1 MLPRIEI
8 GVFKIPS
15 FALMIWLG
23 VIAFTLMTI
32 YILEKKEN
40 IKKEIT
46 NRILIV
52 CVIGLAALAIFAFLF
67 NSLFHSIAS
76 GTIKLGG
83 ITWLGGVLGAFPVMV
98 LCIHFLCPKVK
109 GNALF
114 YFNLLIPAICLGHA
128 FGRIGCFCGGCCH
141 GGVTDSI
148 FGVVFPEGSL
158 AAHTYPA
165 PDGRSLPVFPTQ
177 LFEAVFELS
186 LFLIM
191 LIFYKKLR
199 ERFLETYCFGYGVFR
214 FLAEFLRGDNRGATG
229 VVLSP
234 SQVMSIVLVLIG
246 VLLLLYRKGLI
257 FKKLSAKMQA
267 YRKETSLY
275 GVNVRGEVKLTLKRI
290 KALRDYGVLTDEEY
304 ALTKQR
310 LTERITQKYVPEEAT
325 NSVQNDCL
333 L

>member
-23 VIAFTLMTI
+23 VIAFTLTTI

-98 LCIHFLCPKVK
+98 LCIHFLCPQVK

-114 YFNLLIPAICLGHA
+114 YFNLLIPAIALGHA

-148 FGVVFPEGSL
+148 FGVVFTEGSL

-177 LFEAVFELS
+177 LFEAAFELS

-199 ERFLETYCFGYGVFR
+199 ERFLEAYCFGYGVFR

-229 VVLSP
+229 IVLSP
-234 SQVMSIVLVLIG
+234 SQVMSIVLFLIG
-246 VLLLLYRKGLI
+246 VLLVLYRKGFI

-267 YRKETSLY
+267 YREETDIYGINVRTDIDLALKRMKALQKY
-275 GVNVRGEVKLTLKRI
+275 GVI
-290 KALRDYGVLTDEEY
+290 SHEEY
-304 ALTKQR
+304 ARTEQK
-310 LTERITQKYVPEEAT
+310 LTERITQRPASEEK
-325 NSVQNDCL
+325 V
-333 L
+333 

>member
-8 GVFKIPS
+8 GMFNIPS
-15 FALMIWLG
+15 FAFMIWLG

-40 IKKEIT
+40 LRKEIT

-52 CVIGLAALAIFAFLF
+52 CVIGLAALAIFAFAF

-76 GTIKLGG
+76 GTLKLGG

-114 YFNLLIPAICLGHA
+114 YFNLLIPAICLGHF
-128 FGRIGCFCGGCCH
+128 FGRIGCFCGGCCY

-158 AAHTYPA
+158 AATTYPA

-177 LFEAVFELS
+177 LFEAVFELLS
-186 LFLIM
+186 FTAM
-191 LIFYKKLR
+191 MVFYKKLR
-199 ERFLETYCFGYGVFR
+199 ERFLETYCFGYGIFR

-229 VVLSP
+229 FALSP
-234 SQVMSIVLVLIG
+234 SQLMSIVLLLIG
-246 VLLLLYRKGLI
+246 VLLVLYRQGRV
-257 FKKLSAKMQA
+257 FKKLAAKMQA
-267 YRKETSLY
+267 YREETNVY
-275 GVNVRGEVKLTLKRI
+275 GVNLRGEVN
-290 KALRDYGVLTDEEY
+290 GVLKQMKNLQKYGMITDEEY
-304 ALTKQR
+304 TLAEQDLTA
-310 LTERITQKYVPEEAT
+310 RITKKPVID
-325 NSVQNDCL
+325 NDTK
-333 L
+333 

>member
-8 GVFKIPS
+8 GMFKIPS
-15 FALMIWLG
+15 FAFMIWLG

-52 CVIGLAALAIFAFLF
+52 CVIGLAALAGFAFLF

-76 GTIKLGG
+76 GTLKLGG
-83 ITWLGGVLGAFPVMV
+83 ITWLGGVLGAFPLMV

-114 YFNLLIPAICLGHA
+114 YFNLLIPAIALGHA
-128 FGRIGCFCGGCCH
+128 FGRIGCFCGGCCY
-141 GGVTDSI
+141 GGVTDSV

-158 AAHTYPA
+158 AATTYPA

-177 LFEAVFELS
+177 LFEAVFELL
-186 LFLIM
+186 LFAAM
-191 LIFYKKLR
+191 MVFYKKLR
-199 ERFLETYCFGYGVFR
+199 ERFLETYCFGYGIFR

-229 VVLSP
+229 FALSP
-234 SQVMSIVLVLIG
+234 SQVMSIVLLLIG
-246 VLLLLYRKGLI
+246 VLLVLYRQGRI
-257 FKKLSAKMQA
+257 FKKLAAKMQT
-267 YRKETSLY
+267 YREETNVY
-275 GVNVRGEVKLTLKRI
+275 GVNLRGEVN
-290 KALRDYGVLTDEEY
+290 GVLKQMKNLQKYGMITEKEY
-304 ALTKQR
+304 TLAEQDLTA
-310 LTERITQKYVPEEAT
+310 RITKKPVID
-325 NSVQNDCL
+325 NHKISI
-333 L
+333 

>member
-8 GVFKIPS
+8 GMFKIPS
-15 FALMIWLG
+15 FAFMIWLG

-46 NRILIV
+46 NRILMV
-52 CVIGLAALAIFAFLF
+52 CVIGLAALAGFAFLF

-76 GTIKLGG
+76 GTLKLGG

-114 YFNLLIPAICLGHA
+114 YFNLLIPAICLGHF

-141 GGVTDSI
+141 GGVTDSV

-158 AAHTYPA
+158 AAITYPA
-165 PDGRSLPVFPTQ
+165 ADGRSLPVFPTQ
-177 LFEAVFELS
+177 LFEAVFELL
-186 LFLIM
+186 LFATM
-191 LIFYKKLR
+191 MMFYKKLR
-199 ERFLETYCFGYGVFR
+199 ERFLETYCFGYGIFR

-229 VVLSP
+229 FALSP
-234 SQVMSIVLVLIG
+234 SQVMSIVLLLIG
-246 VLLLLYRKGLI
+246 LLLVLYRKGKVLKGV
-257 FKKLSAKMQA
+257 FAKMQA
-267 YRKETSLY
+267 YREETNVY
-275 GVNVRGEVKLTLKRI
+275 GVNLRGEVGSILKRM
-290 KALRDYGVLTDEEY
+290 KALQQYGAITDDEFARAEQDLT
-304 ALTKQR
+304 A
-310 LTERITQKYVPEEAT
+310 RITQKPVIDDDT
-325 NSVQNDCL
+325 K
-333 L
+333 

>member
-8 GVFKIPS
+8 GVFGIPA

-23 VIAFTLMTI
+23 LIAFTLLTI

-40 IKKEIT
+40 LRKEIT

-52 CVIGLAALAIFAFLF
+52 CVIGLAALAGFAFLF

-76 GTIKLGG
+76 GRIKLGG
-83 ITWLGGVLGAFPVMV
+83 ITWLGGVLGAFPVMI

-114 YFNLLIPAICLGHA
+114 YFNLLIPAICLGHF

-158 AAHTYPA
+158 ATTTYPA

-177 LFEAVFELS
+177 LFEAAFELL
-186 LFLIM
+186 LFALM

-199 ERFLETYCFGYGVFR
+199 DDFLEIYCFGYGVFR
-214 FLAEFLRGDNRGATG
+214 FLIEFLRGDNRGATG
-229 VVLSP
+229 LALSP
-234 SQVMSIVLVLIG
+234 SQVMSIVLILIG
-246 VLLLLYRKGLI
+246 ILLVLYRKGLL

-267 YRKETSLY
+267 YREETEIY
-275 GVNVRGEVKLTLKRI
+275 GVNVRSEI
-290 KALRDYGVLTDEEY
+290 DFALNRMRALNKYGVITDEEY
-304 ALTKQR
+304 ALAEQR
-310 LTERITQKYVPEEAT
+310 LTERIDKKPLSAEAELDT
-325 NSVQNDCL
+325 TE
-333 L
+333 

>member
-23 VIAFTLMTI
+23 VIAFTLVTI

-52 CVIGLAALAIFAFLF
+52 CVIGLAALAIFAFAF
-67 NSLFHSIAS
+67 NSLFHSVAS
-76 GTIKLGG
+76 GTLKLGG

-98 LCIHFLCPKVK
+98 LGIHFFCPKVK

-114 YFNLLIPAICLGHA
+114 YFNLLIPAICLGHF

-148 FGVVFPEGSL
+148 FGVCFPEGSL

-165 PDGRSLPVFPTQ
+165 PDGGSLPVFPTQ
-177 LFEAVFELS
+177 LFEAAFELI
-186 LFLIM
+186 LFAIM
-191 LIFYKKLR
+191 LIFYKRLR
-199 ERFLETYCFGYGVFR
+199 EHFLETYCFGYGIFR

-229 VVLSP
+229 FVLSP
-234 SQVMSIVLVLIG
+234 SQVMSIVLILAG
-246 VLLLLYRKGLI
+246 VLLVLYHKNLI
-257 FKKLSAKMQA
+257 FKKLSAKMKT
-267 YRKETSLY
+267 YREETNLY
-275 GVNVRGEVKLTLKRI
+275 GVSVRSEIGLVLKRMN
-290 KALRDYGVLTDEEY
+290 KLKEYGVITDTEYARTEEY
-304 ALTKQR
+304 LTG
-310 LTERITQKYVPEEAT
+310 RITQKPEIEKVDT
-325 NSVQNDCL
+325 LDPSVL
-333 L
+333 R

>member
-8 GVFKIPS
+8 GMFKIPS
-15 FALMIWLG
+15 FAFMIWLG

-40 IKKEIT
+40 IRKEIT

-52 CVIGLAALAIFAFLF
+52 CVIGLAALAGFAFVF

-76 GTIKLGG
+76 GTLKLGG

-98 LCIHFLCPKVK
+98 LCIHFFCPKVK

-114 YFNLLIPAICLGHA
+114 YFNLLIPAICLGHF

-158 AAHTYPA
+158 AATTYPA
-165 PDGRSLPVFPTQ
+165 ADGRSLPVFPTQ
-177 LFEAVFELS
+177 LFEAVFELL
-186 LFLIM
+186 LFGAM
-191 LIFYKKLR
+191 MVFYKKLR
-199 ERFLETYCFGYGVFR
+199 ERFLETYCFGYGIFR

-229 VVLSP
+229 FALSP
-234 SQVMSIVLVLIG
+234 SQVMSIVLLLIG
-246 VLLLLYRKGLI
+246 VLLVLYRQGRI
-257 FKKLSAKMQA
+257 FKKLAAKMRA
-267 YRKETSLY
+267 YREETNVY
-275 GVNVRGEVKLTLKRI
+275 GVNLRGEVS
-290 KALRDYGVLTDEEY
+290 GVLKQLKNLQNYGMITEKEY
-304 ALTKQR
+304 TLAEQDLTA
-310 LTERITQKYVPEEAT
+310 RITTKPIID
-325 NSVQNDCL
+325 NDTK
-333 L
+333 

>member
-1 MLPRIEI
+1 MLPTIEI
-8 GVFKIPS
+8 GIFRIPA

-23 VIAFTLMTI
+23 VIAFTLITI

-52 CVIGLAALAIFAFLF
+52 CVIGLAALAIFAFFF

-76 GTIKLGG
+76 GKLILGG

-98 LCIHFLCPKVK
+98 LCIHFLCPQVK

-114 YFNLLIPAICLGHA
+114 YFNLLVPAIALGHA

-165 PDGRSLPVFPTQ
+165 PGGGSLPVFPTQ
-177 LFEAVFELS
+177 LFEAAFEL
-186 LFLIM
+186 LFFATM

-199 ERFLETYCFGYGVFR
+199 ERFLESYCFGYGVFR

-229 VVLSP
+229 IVLSP
-234 SQVMSIVLVLIG
+234 SQVMSIVLILIG
-246 VLLLLYRKGLI
+246 VLLVLYRKGLI

-267 YRKETSLY
+267 YREETELY
-275 GVNVRGEVKLTLKRI
+275 GIGVRGEIKFILKRI
-290 KALRDYGVLTDEEY
+290 KKLKAYGVITEEEY
-304 ALTKQR
+304 AHTQKQLTQ
-310 LTERITQKYVPEEAT
+310 RITQKPISEEK
-325 NSVQNDCL
+325 V
-333 L
+333 

>member
-8 GVFKIPS
+8 GMFNIPS
-15 FALMIWLG
+15 FAFMIWLG

-40 IKKEIT
+40 LRKEIT

-52 CVIGLAALAIFAFLF
+52 CVIGLAALAIFAFAF

-76 GTIKLGG
+76 GTLKLGG

-114 YFNLLIPAICLGHA
+114 YFNLLIPAICLGHF

-158 AAHTYPA
+158 AATTYPA

-177 LFEAVFELS
+177 LFEAVFELL
-186 LFLIM
+186 LFATM
-191 LIFYKKLR
+191 MVFYKKLR
-199 ERFLETYCFGYGVFR
+199 ERFLETYCFGYGIFR

-229 VVLSP
+229 FALSP
-234 SQVMSIVLVLIG
+234 SQVMSIALLLIG
-246 VLLLLYRKGLI
+246 VLLVLYRQGRI
-257 FKKLSAKMQA
+257 FKKLAAKMQA
-267 YRKETSLY
+267 YCEETNVY
-275 GVNVRGEVKLTLKRI
+275 GVNLRGEVN
-290 KALRDYGVLTDEEY
+290 GVLKQMKNLQKYGMITEKEY
-304 ALTKQR
+304 TLAEQDLTA
-310 LTERITQKYVPEEAT
+310 RITKKPVID
-325 NSVQNDCL
+325 NDTK
-333 L
+333 

>member
-8 GVFKIPS
+8 GIFRIPS

-52 CVIGLAALAIFAFLF
+52 CAIGFVALAVFAFAF
-67 NSLFHSIAS
+67 NSLFHSIAI
-76 GTIKLGG
+76 GRIKLGG

-114 YFNLLIPAICLGHA
+114 YFNLLIPAIALGHA

-148 FGVVFPEGSL
+148 FGVVFPKGSL

-191 LIFYKKLR
+191 LVFYKKLR
-199 ERFLETYCFGYGVFR
+199 ERFLETYCFGYGTFR
-214 FLAEFLRGDNRGATG
+214 FLVEFLRGDNRGATG
-229 VVLSP
+229 IVLSP
-234 SQVMSIVLVLIG
+234 SQVMSIILILIG
-246 VLLLLYRKGLI
+246 VLLVLYRKGIL
-257 FKKLSAKMQA
+257 FKKLSAKMRA
-267 YRKETSLY
+267 YREETVLY
-275 GVNVRGEVKLTLKRI
+275 GINIRTDVDLALKRM
-290 KALRDYGVLTDEEY
+290 KTLQKYGVISHKEY
-304 ALTKQR
+304 AQAEQELTA
-310 LTERITQKYVPEEAT
+310 RITQRPASEEKI
-325 NSVQNDCL
+325 L
-333 L
+333 